1 MKQRNSLKEI
11 LLKHLKNSPGW
22 HKKGHLYVFAEDCGY
37 SPESA
42 GRALRELAEEQEI
55 NVDYYPGAIRKTK
68 LARYCFD
75 KPVEKIRYFEVRDGV
90 AYEVWK

>member
-1 MKQRNSLKEI
+1 MKQKNSLKEI

-42 GRALRELAEEQEI
+42 GRALRELAEGQEI
-55 NVDYYPGAIRKTK
+55 NVDYYAGAIRKTK

-75 KPVEKIRYFEVRDGV
+75 KPVEKKIAYEIRNGV
-90 AYEVWK
+90 AYMVLK